1 MKKIMLALAVVVLAV
16 AANAASFKWTA
27 SNLYGADGAKFAGEV
42 TLMAYAVDGTAADA
56 FVATTFTPT
65 SAGAVSKE
73 FTSDAFVTGTSYNFF
88 FTATQ
93 TVDGKD
99 YVFTSAEKQNI
110 VAQATSSS
118 AVGFGNQATATQ
130 AAGAWATA
138 DVPEPTSGLLLL
150 LGVAGLAL
158 RRKQK

>member
-1 MKKIMLALAVVVLAV
+1 MKKIMLALAVAVLAV

-27 SNLYGADGAKFAGEV
+27 ANIYGADGNKYAGEV
-42 TLMAYAVDGTAADA
+42 TLMAYAVGGTAADA
-56 FVATTFTPT
+56 FAVTTFTPT
-65 SAGAVSKE
+65 TAGSVSTT
-73 FTSDAFVTGTSYNFF
+73 FSSDSLVGGTYYNFF

-93 TVDGKD
+93 TIDGKD

-110 VAQATSSS
+110 QAQATSTPGI
-118 AVGFGNQATATQ
+118 GFGNMATATQ
-130 AAGAWATA
+130 AAGAWAAA

>member
-1 MKKIMLALAVVVLAV
+1 MKKIMLALAVAVLAV
-16 AANAASFKWTA
+16 AANAASFKWIA
-27 SNLYGADGAKFAGEV
+27 SNIYGADGNKFAGEV
-42 TLMAYAVDGTAADA
+42 TLMAYAVGGTTADA
-56 FVATTFTPT
+56 FVAATAT
-65 SAGAVSKE
+65 SSAAGAISYTFSNDSLVG
-73 FTSDAFVTGTSYNFF
+73 GTSYNFF

-110 VAQATSSS
+110 GAQATSTTNVS
-118 AVGFGNQATATQ
+118 FGNMGTATQ
-130 AAGAWATA
+130 AAGAWAAA